1 MRREIESDGR
11 DDQQYVLLMEQYK
24 LHRRKDGLGAL
35 KYLDAAI
42 ALAETG
48 EVSQDAQLGGAYV

>member
-1 MRREIESDGR
+1 
-11 DDQQYVLLMEQYK
+11 MEQYK

-48 EVSQDAQLGGAYV
+48 EVSQDARLGGAYI

>member
-1 MRREIESDGR
+1 VSREIESDGR

-24 LHRRKDGLGAL
+24 LHRRKDGLGPL

-42 ALAETG
+42 ALTETG
-48 EVSQDAQLGGAYV
+48 EVSQDARLGGAYI

>member
-1 MRREIESDGR
+1 MSREIESGGR

-24 LHRRKDGLGAL
+24 LHRRKDGWGAL

>member
-1 MRREIESDGR
+1 MSREIESGGR

-42 ALAETG
+42 ALTETG
-48 EVSQDAQLGGAYV
+48 EVSQDARLGGAYI